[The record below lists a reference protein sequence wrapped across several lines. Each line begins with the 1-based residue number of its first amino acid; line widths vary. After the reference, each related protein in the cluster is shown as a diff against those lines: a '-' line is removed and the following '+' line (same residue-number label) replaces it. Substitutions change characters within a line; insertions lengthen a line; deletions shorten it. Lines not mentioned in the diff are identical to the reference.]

1 MITRHMHST
10 KEAVITL
17 TKNCTSELEIIKEF
31 PILELMASNGRKMT
45 FRAYT
50 NPKGKDISSL
60 KAKIVSKEGCDI
72 AQGTSI
78 SFGYDINNER
88 AILRLDKSKILPQK
102 DKGYILIKVSGNYKF
117 EQIIKLSWTVYKEPP
132 KITTDWL
139 KIKNKGPIVWSGKVL
154 VSELSLEQPSDI
166 QNNLIWYQM
175 PPELSIVV
183 SGEDSE
189 KFILEPISP
198 ESCYSK
204 YNLYFNCQD
213 TIEEPV
219 TKDIILSLCADNKEV
234 VRKETRVEFHP
245 ATRFV
250 EPELEFCTD
259 QYMLGSEMTQI
270 ATLKLSCDSADKTAI
285 AKVRLAIK
293 CDNDKIIECDE
304 REVEI
309 KSSTSKTV
317 NIKMIRENLKKLPS
331 NDIIVEVVVE
341 SCNQYTEVR
350 DFSGDFMLK
359 I

>member
-1 MITRHMHST
+1 MHST

-31 PILELMASNGRKMT
+31 PILELMANNGRKMT

-50 NPKGKDISSL
+50 THKGKDRSSL
-60 KAKIVSKEGCDI
+60 KAEIVSKEDCDI

-78 SFGYDINNER
+78 SFDYDDIKKC

-102 DKGYILIKVSGNYKF
+102 DKGYILIKVSGNYNF
-117 EQIIKLSWTVYKEPP
+117 EQIIKLSWTVYKETP

-139 KIKNKGPIVWSGKVL
+139 KIDKNKEIIDWGSGKVL
-154 VSELSLEQPSDI
+154 VSELSLERPSDI

-175 PPELSIVV
+175 PPALSIVV

-219 TKDIILSLCADNKEV
+219 TKDIILSLCADNKEA
-234 VRKETRVEFHP
+234 VRKKMSVKFHP
-245 ATRFV
+245 AKRLV
-250 EPELEFCTD
+250 KPELEFCTD
-259 QYMLGSEMTQI
+259 QYVLGSEDTQI
-270 ATLKLSCDSADKTAI
+270 AILKLSCDSADKTAI
-285 AKVRLAIK
+285 AKVRLAIE

-317 NIKMIRENLKKLPS
+317 NIKMIRKNLKELPS